1 MSQDSAVQ
9 ASKRTPLY
17 DTHVAMG
24 ARMVPFGGWD
34 MPVRYTGDIA
44 EHQAVRQAAGLFD
57 VSHMGEFRLTG
68 PGAAGFVQQVVAN
81 DVSKLDTH
89 QALYTQFTRPDGGTV
104 DDLLVYR
111 LVDDGYLLVVNASN
125 IAKDWDWLM
134 SHKPADVTMAD
145 ESDATAMIALQGPKA
160 EAILAKVFRPDSAA
174 GAGSD
179 LSQLKGFHW
188 TEGQVSGVPVRV
200 ARTGYTGEDGFE
212 IFSDASHAATL
223 WNTLMAAGEP
233 EGIKAAGLGARDTLR
248 LEAGLPLYGHEL
260 TDEIS
265 PVMAGFGWSVKV
277 DKGEF
282 LGRDALAAQKAGQL
296 ARKVIGLK
304 LEGRHIAREGYAVY
318 QGDRQVGRVLSGTF
332 SPTLQTPIATALVE
346 KAALDS
352 GEPLTVEIRTQKQTA
367 HIVKLPFY
375 RRSQS

>member
-1 MSQDSAVQ
+1 MTQESAVQ
-9 ASKRTPLY
+9 ATKRTPLY

-34 MPVRYTGDIA
+34 MPVRYSGDIA

-57 VSHMGEFRLTG
+57 VSHMGEFRVTG
-68 PGAAGFVQQVVAN
+68 PGAQAFVQRMVAN
-81 DVSKLDTH
+81 DVAKLDAH

-134 SHKPADVTMAD
+134 SHKPADVTLAD
-145 ESDATAMIALQGPKA
+145 ESDATAMLALQGPKA
-160 EAILAKVFRPDSAA
+160 EAILAAIFT
-174 GAGSD
+174 GSD
-179 LSQLKGFHW
+179 LSALKGFHW
-188 TEGQVSGVPVRV
+188 TEGTIAGIAVRV

-212 IFSDASHAATL
+212 IFCPAADASRL
-223 WNTLMAAGEP
+223 WQALLDAGQDQ
-233 EGIKAAGLGARDTLR
+233 GLKAAGLGARDTLR

-265 PVMAGFGWSVKV
+265 PVAAGFGWSVKV
-277 DKGEF
+277 DKGDF
-282 LGRDALAAQKAGQL
+282 LGREALAAQKQGQL
-296 ARKVIGLK
+296 ERKVVGLK
-304 LEGRHIAREGYAVY
+304 LEGRNIAREGYAVY
-318 QGDRQVGRVLSGTF
+318 QGDRPVGRVLSGTF
-332 SPTLQTPIATALVE
+332 SPTLQVPVATALVE
-346 KAALDS
+346 KSALDS
-352 GEPLTVEIRTQKQTA
+352 GAPLTVEIRNLKQSA

-375 RRSQS
+375 RRSQP